1 MATIND
7 GRLNGVQIVT
17 LNEAPYFTAI
27 VQVRKEPV
35 TASAGKMQ
43 EKLSEEGDV
52 KWRHALF
59 WKAKILCQ
67 QSWIL
72 EIQET
77 ANMRAE
83 VAVYK
88 RYCHDCHFLN
98 AVKKNKKK

>member
-52 KWRHALF
+52 K
-59 WKAKILCQ
+59 
-67 QSWIL
+67 
-72 EIQET
+72 
-77 ANMRAE
+77 
-83 VAVYK
+83 
-88 RYCHDCHFLN
+88 
-98 AVKKNKKK
+98 